1 MGWVTRNAIILSAFL
16 LIQASAN
23 FQSWGAASILHLPLV
38 LRAPAP
44 CTLPASEIIR
54 PGARTTYPFDQLLS
68 CLNTPDTVS
77 QFTHNNITYD
87 LVYAQQACQALGGT
101 VCYFPARTIYG
112 HGADVCRGFAIL
124 QSYLLESNGW
134 DAYMIGLS
142 IESATVGHNVCGVN
156 IGGKILVLD
165 NGWIEG
171 TFNTLAEIAQH
182 YIAKGNMTPGG
193 TLRTIRSSKITQT
206 VRDEG
211 IFSLPWVMH

>member
-1 MGWVTRNAIILSAFL
+1 MPWMTKIAIILSAFL

-23 FQSWGAASILHLPLV
+23 FQSWGGASILHLPLV

-44 CTLPASEIIR
+44 CKLSASEAIR
-54 PGARTTYPFDQLLS
+54 PGARTDYPFDRMLS

-77 QFTHNNITYD
+77 QFTQNNITYD
-87 LVYAQQACQALGGT
+87 LAYAQQACQALGGT
-101 VCYFPARTIYG
+101 VCYFPARTVYEQ
-112 HGADVCRGFAIL
+112 GADVCRGFAIL

-156 IGGKILVLD
+156 VGEKILVLD

-171 TFNTLAEIAQH
+171 TFDTLADIARH
-182 YIAKGNMTPGG
+182 YIAKGVMTPGG
-193 TLRTIRSSKITQT
+193 TLRIIRTSKIIQP
-206 VRDEG
+206 VMDG
-211 IFSLPWVMH
+211 NILALPWVLH